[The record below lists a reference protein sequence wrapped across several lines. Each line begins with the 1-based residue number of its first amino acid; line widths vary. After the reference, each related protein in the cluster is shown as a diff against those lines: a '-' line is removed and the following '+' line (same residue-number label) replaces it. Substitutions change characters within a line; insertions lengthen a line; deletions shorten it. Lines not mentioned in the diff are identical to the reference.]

1 MSNDSPDMKSHLLT
15 LNIQK
20 GRNLRLKL
28 NRLGLI
34 TSNQKKKKNHFFH
47 KNSRSVIFYLYYLRF
62 ILEILALLEYFSILE
77 KNLSELLR

>member
-28 NRLGLI
+28 NRLGLF
-34 TSNQKKKKNHFFH
+34 TSNQKKNHFFH
-47 KNSRSVIFYLYYLRF
+47 KIQGL
-62 ILEILALLEYFSILE
+62 
-77 KNLSELLR
+77 